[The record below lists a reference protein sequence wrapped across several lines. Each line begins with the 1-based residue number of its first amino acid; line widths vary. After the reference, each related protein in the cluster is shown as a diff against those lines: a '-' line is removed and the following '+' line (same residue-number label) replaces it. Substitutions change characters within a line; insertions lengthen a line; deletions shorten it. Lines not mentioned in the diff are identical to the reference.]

1 MIFLN
6 LFEILFLLLISYILL
21 NSIYLSVTF
30 SNLISFLGFCFPEN
44 YFLFD
49 VILLYIE
56 IFNIGIIIL
65 FILLYTLSIILTNF
79 NYHLENPYVVCFT
92 SFDGSL
98 FLKDLSTIVNN
109 STLIKSLT
117 DYDDYYNPPYLYDPG
132 LPPYA
137 LREIIMNEIVSNNQ
151 NNYTSLEFDPQ
162 TEEFFDFIFVLIPS
176 IFILMILIPCVGYLY
191 TGEFFFN
198 WLLYDVKLDLIGY
211 QWYWYYEF
219 KVDILYSVDIYETN
233 GYLTKYCDF
242 TTVLNY
248 EEDVFKRNLDT
259 DGNMV
264 LPQNIN
270 VLISIS
276 SGDVIHSYT
285 IPGYTTKFDAIPG
298 RTYCFI
304 NPISDVGYNWG
315 QCSELCGTNHAFMPS
330 SLDVNTDRY
339 SFDFAVETYYIKSS
353 NY

>member
-198 WLLYDVKLDLIGY
+198 
-211 QWYWYYEF
+211 
-219 KVDILYSVDIYETN
+219 
-233 GYLTKYCDF
+233 
-242 TTVLNY
+242 
-248 EEDVFKRNLDT
+248 
-259 DGNMV
+259 
-264 LPQNIN
+264 
-270 VLISIS
+270 
-276 SGDVIHSYT
+276 
-285 IPGYTTKFDAIPG
+285 
-298 RTYCFI
+298 
-304 NPISDVGYNWG
+304 
-315 QCSELCGTNHAFMPS
+315 
-330 SLDVNTDRY
+330 
-339 SFDFAVETYYIKSS
+339 
-353 NY
+353 